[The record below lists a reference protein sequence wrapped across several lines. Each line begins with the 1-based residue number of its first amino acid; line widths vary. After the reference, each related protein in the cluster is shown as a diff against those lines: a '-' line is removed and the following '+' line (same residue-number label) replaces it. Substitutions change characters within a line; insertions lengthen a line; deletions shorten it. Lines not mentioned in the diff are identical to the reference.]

1 MPHKT
6 PPHRFVLHALLPL
19 LILAPGLPPLAAGA
33 PADATAM
40 RIIVA
45 GTVSQ
50 PTSQPA
56 EDESAVRV
64 IQALDR
70 PVDLNV
76 TDAPILEVLQ
86 SLAESA
92 DVLIEMETGTLD
104 LLPYGSKTLMSATIE
119 HRSLKESLTAL
130 LRPLG
135 LVFEA
140 ETDRI
145 LIAPTQPL
153 RRMARR
159 ATWEEL
165 AMLDKLYST
174 PWSSEL
180 FDSLQFQFQDARA
193 GYADA
198 NPERLAEATRG
209 VGAGQQAAEVLELA
223 CDKYGWAWAPSGDVI
238 TIMSKTR
245 AIERQLNKRVTVQY
259 VQISLEQALLD
270 LTRRAGVSME
280 MEPGALASLPPHVF
294 ERFPLFMEAATIRQ
308 VLEWICGLTG
318 LSFSIEPNG
327 IRVSGNKV
335 ATTSNTPGDGGGGE
349 AAIRALRANVI
360 VGQINIANADG
371 STFSFFIR
379 EDDLPPEVNEM
390 RKAKIRD
397 AINQIRQTLGSE
409 QPKD

>member
-1 MPHKT
+1 MPPKT
-6 PPHRFVLHALLPL
+6 HFHCLIAHTFSPL
-19 LILAPGLPPLAAGA
+19 LLLVSGLPVLEAAA
-33 PADATAM
+33 PVNGPTM
-40 RIIVA
+40 RVIVA

-56 EDESAVRV
+56 DDEAAIRV

-76 TDAPILEVLQ
+76 VDAPILEVLQ
-86 SLAESA
+86 SLAQSA
-92 DVLIEMETGTLD
+92 EVSIEMETGTLD

-119 HRSLKESLTAL
+119 HRSLKESLAEM

-140 ETDRI
+140 EADRI
-145 LIAPTQPL
+145 LISPTQPL
-153 RRMARR
+153 RRIARR

-165 AMLDKLYST
+165 ATLDKLYST

-180 FDSLQFQFQDARA
+180 FDLLQFQFQDARA

-198 NPERLAEATRG
+198 NRERLAEATDT
-209 VGAGQQAAEVLELA
+209 VGPGLAAEVLELA
-223 CDKYGWAWAPSGDVI
+223 CDTRGWAWAPSGEMI

-245 AIERQLNKRVTVQY
+245 AIERQLSRKVTVQY
-259 VQISLEQALLD
+259 VQTTLEQALLD
-270 LTRRAGVSME
+270 LTRRAGVSLE

-294 ERFPLFMEAATIRQ
+294 ERFPLRMEAATIRQ
-308 VLEWICGLTG
+308 VLDWICGLTG
-318 LSFSIEPNG
+318 LSFSIEANG
-327 IRVSGNKV
+327 IRISGNKV
-335 ATTSNTPGDGGGGE
+335 ANASNTQGDGGIGE
-349 AAIRALRANVI
+349 AAIRALRANII
-360 VGQINIANADG
+360 VGQINITNPDG

-397 AINQIRQTLGSE
+397 AINRIRKTLESE